1 MKTIAFIIFA
11 LLIPLSASAIT
22 IDDFNGQQS
31 SEALPPAPSQNFSVL
46 ATNSCVGGTRSL
58 EVGLTSS
65 NGNPA
70 EGIRASIFA
79 GRLSHSQDSSV
90 AGYSLLSWDGDL
102 VNALNPIGLAA
113 LDLTQDGATALRIE
127 VISYDYPS
135 NQSLPLEVT
144 LHDASDP
151 QKISRGTTILNSPIF
166 TPAGQAPLAIDIP
179 FASLL
184 AVGANGSAN
193 LAQIGAIQLA
203 IDGRNTLNADL
214 EVEWLGTNGICRA
227 LPDATGK
234 VIDDCGVCGGDNSSC
249 SDCLGVPNGTA
260 IVDRCNVCNGD
271 GNSCLDC
278 TEDEISAK
286 QAALDGGAK
295 NQEKQIKY
303 LAKLLLKTKPTKANK
318 SFVSK
323 TLPIVHDL
331 QVRNWILSWTLPS
344 QTLVCGNTQFCSSVN
359 NQWIVDEYRKHNDEL
374 LNIAQT
380 FLGRIKKANVQAG
393 KTAKNYI
400 KKAIAQHKANYEL
413 SLEVPIL
420 QSTCS

>member
-1 MKTIAFIIFA
+1 MKTIAGVVLA
-11 LLIPLSASAIT
+11 LFIPLSASAIT

-31 SEALPPAPSQNFSVL
+31 SLALPPIPSQNFSVL

-65 NGNPA
+65 SGNPA

-102 VNALNPIGLAA
+102 SNTLNPLGLAA

-135 NQSLPLEVT
+135 NQSLPLEIT

-151 QKISRGTTILNSPIF
+151 QRISRGTTILNSPIF
-166 TPAGQAPLAIDIP
+166 TPAGQAPLAIEIP

-184 AVGANGSAN
+184 AVGGNGSAN

-227 LPDATGK
+227 LPDVTGK
-234 VIDDCGVCGGDNSSC
+234 VIDACGVCGGDNNSC
-249 SDCLGVPNGTA
+249 SDCLGVPNGNA
-260 IVDRCNVCNGD
+260 QVDRCNVCNGAGD
-271 GNSCLDC
+271 SCLAC
-278 TEDEISAK
+278 EEEDIRAK
-286 QAALDGGAK
+286 QGALDGGAK

-318 SFVSK
+318 TFALK
-323 TLPIVHDL
+323 NL
-331 QVRNWILSWTLPS
+331 QVAHELQIRNWILSWTLPS
-344 QTLVCGNTQFCSSVN
+344 NTLVCGNTQFCSSVS
-359 NQWIVDEYRKHNDEL
+359 NQWIIDEYRKHNDEL
-374 LNIAQT
+374 LAIAQT
-380 FLGRIKKANVQAG
+380 FLGRIIKANTQVG
-393 KTAKNYI
+393 KTAKNFM
-400 KKAIAQHKANYEL
+400 KKVIAQHQANYQV